1 MEPATGITRALA
13 RFVVA
18 SKPDDVPASAVHEA
32 KRSLLHC
39 IGCSIGGSRHESVQ
53 CALAAPDEFSG
64 KREAGIL
71 GRAER
76 VDAMLAALVLSK
88 RLADLPMCW
97 EKIRIL
103 PRLPRISVKRLR
115 SSKILIN
122 LFRAASWCIP
132 LSMAASR
139 LPRRMTSWR
148 KVLRGLFCV

>member
-1 MEPATGITRALA
+1 MEPATGVTRTLA

-18 SKPDDVPASAVHEA
+18 SKPDDVPAAAAHEA
-32 KRSLLHC
+32 KRSLLHW
-39 IGCSIGGSRHESVQ
+39 IGCSIGGSCHESVQ
-53 CALAAPDEFSG
+53 CALAALDEFSG

-103 PRLPRISVKRLR
+103 PRLLRISVKRLR

-122 LFRAASWCIP
+122 LFLLNKLCHK
-132 LSMAASR
+132 MEY
-139 LPRRMTSWR
+139 
-148 KVLRGLFCV
+148 